1 LTFAEHAQRPLKAES
16 SPGDSIMKTI
26 ALLIA
31 LAAVAPGAA
40 GWLESIRRP
49 SLTLSGTMKCSADQ
63 GGPRHAQLVL

>member
-1 LTFAEHAQRPLKAES
+1 
-16 SPGDSIMKTI
+16 MKTI